1 MDEKTRT
8 PAGVTAV
15 YVYDGRVIAHASDFA
30 RDRPGGFDVIEAQ
43 TYRAKQR
50 LAFEVVKALASPA
63 LYENLDA
70 YDCEKIM
77 GKMKGKVQVLEVGYS
92 PVSAGVNDGAS

>member
-1 MDEKTRT
+1 M
-8 PAGVTAV
+8 

-50 LAFEVVKALASPA
+50 LAIEVVRALSSPA

-70 YDCEKIM
+70 YHCEQILQR
-77 GKMKGKVQVLEVGYS
+77 MKGKMQVLEVGYS
-92 PVSAGVNDGAS
+92 SVSATCNSEKP